1 LQIMG
6 VIGIDKRLNGR
17 RAFITGGGSGIGR
30 ATAIRLAGEGAGVV
44 VADIQRAAAQAVVD
58 EIAASGGTAHAAALD
73 VRDDEA
79 VRDTADEAAQQLGGL
94 DTVVACA
101 GISHPAATH
110 EMPLDAWNTMI
121 RINLTGVFS
130 TIRHAVP
137 HLIDAGSGAIV
148 TIGSVASL
156 VAAGQA
162 SAYDASKGG
171 VLQLTRAVA
180 VEYAEHGIR
189 ANCVCPGRIRTG
201 LGANSRHVAERFD
214 ESGTM
219 RPAADRIDVPIDGYA
234 DPEAIAAAVAYLV
247 SDDAS
252 FVTGIAMPVDG
263 GYTAV

>member
-1 LQIMG
+1 
-6 VIGIDKRLNGR
+6 VIGIDNRLTGR

-30 ATAIRLAGEGAGVV
+30 ATAIRLAGEGARVV
-44 VADIQRAAAQAVVD
+44 VADIHFATAQAVVA
-58 EIAASGGTAHAAALD
+58 EIATTGGSAYPVALD
-73 VRDDEA
+73 VRDDEG
-79 VRDTADEAAQQLGGL
+79 VRSSVDEAAHEFGGL

-101 GISHPAATH
+101 GIAHPAATH
-110 EMPLDAWNTMI
+110 EMPIDAWETMI

-130 TIRHAVP
+130 TMRHSVP
-137 HLIDAGSGAIV
+137 HLLAAGGGAIV

-180 VEYAEHGIR
+180 VEYAERGIR
-189 ANCVCPGRIRTG
+189 ANCVCPGLVRTG
-201 LGANSRHVAERFD
+201 LAANSRRLADRFD

-219 RPAADRIDVPIDGYA
+219 APAAGRVDIPIKGSA

-252 FVTGIAMPVDG
+252 FVTGIALPVDG